1 MARSIQLKY
10 ELGQEGK
17 SIDINFDANGRVKVG
32 EDEYAPKV
40 FFTVEIDPDAG
51 IEDNDSFTIHPIEE
65 DWIEITQDK
74 TAINV
79 FVRRNR
85 TLQPRTCVI
94 TIEHNAWLS
103 DDAFA
108 YANVTQEAMECEIEV
123 VGEDSDFIGGDG
135 KYEVKKPFKVFPGEE
150 NAEDEENNDKNGKT
164 EEKTCAINVK
174 GGSEKIRILSVK
186 KCYDKEVPSHELV
199 GYRETEQGGASV
211 ELDVYEEL
219 SDLEKRK
226 YPYPVYDDT
235 GEPVSKPFAI
245 QNDGC
250 VSTEI
255 QLDKTYTGDGK
266 KYKLNLISY
275 GRTFFKYED
284 ADPYYLITVAHNDD
298 LSKQLQFKV
307 KYDEYAAHG
316 DLEPVQQRTVK
327 SVKPKK
333 ARTAK
338 APEPVVEVIE
348 PVVPSFVLDIDTDT
362 IEFIHGER
370 ESITIP
376 YTAVP
381 EGSVLWI
388 RTSSSLITGD
398 YDAENVILR
407 ISPKA
412 WGVEK
417 KVGISIANVNCQNL
431 RYDLTGVIK
440 AL

>member
-1 MARSIQLKY
+1 MERSIQLKY
-10 ELGQEGK
+10 KTTTASSVDISFKAEGDELAD
-17 SIDINFDANGRVKVG
+17 S
-32 EDEYAPKV
+32 
-40 FFTVEIDPDAG
+40 FTVVVDGSYA
-51 IEDNDSFTIHPIEE
+51 NDSFMIHPIEE
-65 DWIEITQDK
+65 DWLEITQDK
-74 TAINV
+74 NVINV

-103 DDAFA
+103 DKAFA
-108 YANVTQEAMECEIEV
+108 YANVTQEAMVCEIIGDE
-123 VGEDSDFIGGDG
+123 SDTNLS
-135 KYEVKKPFKVFPGEE
+135 VFPTS
-150 NAEDEENNDKNGKT
+150 GKT
-164 EEKTCAINVK
+164 EISTKEIVAK

-186 KCYDKEVPSHELV
+186 KFYDKEVPPHELV
-199 GYRETEQGGASV
+199 GYRETEQGGAYV

-275 GRTFFKYED
+275 GRIFFKYED
-284 ADPYYLITVAHNDD
+284 ADPYYIIAVAHSDD

-307 KYDEYAAHG
+307 TYDEYEAHG
-316 DLEPVQQRTVK
+316 DLEPVQPVQQRTVK
-327 SVKPKK
+327 PVKPKK
-333 ARTAK
+333 ARTVK
-338 APEPVVEVIE
+338 APEPTVVEVTE
-348 PVVPSFVLDIDTDT
+348 PVVPSFIMDIDTDT

-370 ESITIP
+370 ESIAIP

-407 ISPKA
+407 VSPKA